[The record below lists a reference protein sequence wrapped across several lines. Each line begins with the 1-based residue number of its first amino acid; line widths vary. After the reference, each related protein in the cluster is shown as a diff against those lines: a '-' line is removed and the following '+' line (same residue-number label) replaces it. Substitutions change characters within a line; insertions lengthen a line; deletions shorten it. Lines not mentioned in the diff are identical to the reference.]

1 MKTQGNYRR
10 SIEKGRA
17 IVQTA
22 CVNIDGIQPIAQ
34 VLRNVII
41 LAVFLIAGLTASAKP
56 HYGPSFGYHH
66 HHYVYY
72 PKQNFYYDPFVG
84 TYIVYERGV
93 WVRQLAPPRLLARI
107 NINILPHVDVYVDSF
122 YPEYYNYEH
131 RHTYRLIYLVA
142 PSTTFYV
149 FRLPQRYDF
158 TISPYEYY
166 TPHRHIVYYYNP
178 NYYYHRDK
186 YPRGN
191 AYGHYKHHVNRNY
204 YAYNHRYP
212 SGHGNGGP
220 GFNGVGNP
228 ARMKSHHGDHP
239 APFGRPGHGGAYKKQ
254 DSRPFGTM
262 PQHKNGGA
270 KKGNNNGPQMT
281 PQHRGGGGKPGKG
294 GNRNVSVQ
302 EQQTPNNGNGNW
314 QRPGGNRE
322 QNMQKEKNARPMEQN
337 YPEQRN
343 NIPQQRQEPQS
354 REQRPIKQENVRQER
369 NVQGAPRTVPNQNK
383 VGTPRGG
390 KKGKG

>member
-10 SIEKGRA
+10 TIEKGQA
-17 IVQTA
+17 IVQTV
-22 CVNIDGIQPIAQ
+22 CVNIDGIQPI
-34 VLRNVII
+34 VHILRNALI
-41 LAVFLIAGLTASAKP
+41 LAVFLVIGLTASAKP
-56 HYGPSFGYHH
+56 HYGPSFGYHN

-93 WVRQLAPPRLLARI
+93 WVRQLEPPRLLARI
-107 NINILPHVDVYVDSF
+107 NINILPHVDIYVDSF
-122 YPEYYNYEH
+122 YPYYYNHEH
-131 RHTYRLIYLVA
+131 RYRYRLIYMVA

-166 TPHRHIVYYYNP
+166 RPHRHIVYYNP
-178 NYYYHRDK
+178 NVYYHRHK
-186 YPRGN
+186 YPRGH
-191 AYGHYKHHVNRNY
+191 AYGHYKHRVNRNY
-204 YAYNHRYP
+204 YVYNSP
-212 SGHGNGGP
+212 SHSHHNGP
-220 GFNGVGNP
+220 GFSGVGNP

-239 APFGRPGHGGAYKKQ
+239 APFGTRPKNGGAYKKQ
-254 DSRPFGTM
+254 NSRPFGTM
-262 PQHKNGGA
+262 PQHKHGGGA

-281 PQHRGGGGKPGKG
+281 PHRQGGGKHGKG
-294 GNRNVSVQ
+294 GKGDFGVQ
-302 EQQTPNNGNGNW
+302 EQQAPNNDNW

-322 QNMQKEKNARPMEQN
+322 QNMQKEKNAPQPKEHN

-343 NIPQQRQEPQS
+343 NAPQQRQEQQP
-354 REQRPIKQENVRQER
+354 REQRPVKQENVRQER

-390 KKGKG
+390 KKGKD